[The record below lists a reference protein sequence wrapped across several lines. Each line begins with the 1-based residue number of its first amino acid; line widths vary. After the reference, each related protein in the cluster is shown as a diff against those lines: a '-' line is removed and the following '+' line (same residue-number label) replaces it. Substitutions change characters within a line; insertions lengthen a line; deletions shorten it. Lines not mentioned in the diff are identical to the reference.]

1 MNEDPVLLRTDDD
14 GIALLGINRPAR
26 LNALNHEVIDRLMAA
41 FDEIAVDPAIGAVI
55 LTGQGDHAFSAGA
68 DIHGLARSLD
78 QGIAT
83 VMRDFVQRG
92 QRFTARI
99 EAYPKPVIAAVNGLA
114 YGGGCEVVEAASLA
128 IASDRAR
135 FAKPEIDLGFPPP
148 FGGSQRLPR
157 LIGRKRALAMIL
169 TGDSISAAAARDIG
183 LINDVVPHDRLL
195 DEARAL
201 ARRIMDKGPRPVAAA
216 LAAVTRGLNVA
227 IGEGLA
233 IEAGQFEALAATPD
247 IAAGV
252 RRFLD
257 RRARPAGW

>member
-1 MNEDPVLLRTDDD
+1 MNDFPILRDDLD
-14 GIALLGINRPAR
+14 GIALLTINRPAR
-26 LNALNHEVIDRLMAA
+26 LNALDHAVIDGLMAA
-41 FDEIAVDPAIGAVI
+41 FDDIAVDDGIAAVI
-55 LTGQGDHAFSAGA
+55 LTGRGDYAFSAGA
-68 DIHGLARSLD
+68 DIHGLADSLGR
-78 QGIAT
+78 GIAT
-83 VMRDFVQRG
+83 TMRDFVQRG

-99 EAYPKPVIAAVNGLA
+99 EAYPKPIIVAVNGLA
-114 YGGGCEVVEAASLA
+114 YGGGCEVVEAAALA

-169 TGDSISAAAARDIG
+169 TGDSISAATARDIG
-183 LINDVVPHDRLL
+183 LVNDVVPHDRLL
-195 DEARAL
+195 GEARAL
-201 ARRIMDKGPRPVAAA
+201 ARRIMAKGARPVAAS
-216 LAAVTRGLNVA
+216 LAAVNRGLNVA
-227 IGEGLA
+227 ISEGLA

-257 RRARPAGW
+257 RRAKPAGW

>member
-1 MNEDPVLLRTDDD
+1 MNDTPILRADHD
-14 GIALLGINRPAR
+14 GIALLTINRPAR
-26 LNALNHEVIDRLMAA
+26 LNALDHAAIDALMTA
-41 FDEIAVDPAIGAVI
+41 FDDIAVDGGIGAVI
-55 LTGQGDHAFSAGA
+55 LTGQGDYAFSAGA
-68 DIHGLARSLD
+68 DIHGLAASLT
-78 QGIAT
+78 QGIAVT
-83 VMRDFVQRG
+83 MRDFVQRG

-128 IASDRAR
+128 VASDRAR

-157 LIGRKRALAMIL
+157 LIGRKRALGMIL
-169 TGDSISAAAARDIG
+169 TGDSISAAVARDIG
-183 LINDVVPHDRLL
+183 LINAVVPHDRLL

-201 ARRIMDKGPRPVAAA
+201 ARRIVAKGARPVAGA
-216 LAAVTRGLNVA
+216 LAAVTRGLNMS

-233 IEAGQFEALAATPD
+233 VEAGQFEALAATPD
-247 IAAGV
+247 IERGV

>member
-1 MNEDPVLLRTDDD
+1 MTETPILRADHD
-14 GIALLGINRPAR
+14 GIALLTINRPAR
-26 LNALNHEVIDRLMAA
+26 LNALNHAVIDGLMAA
-41 FDEIAVDPAIGAVI
+41 FDDIAVDDDIGAVI

-68 DIHGLARSLD
+68 DIYGLADSLA
-78 QGIAT
+78 QGTAT
-83 VMRDFVQRG
+83 TMRDFVQRG

-99 EAYPKPVIAAVNGLA
+99 EAFPKPIIVAVNGLA

-183 LINDVVPHDRLL
+183 LINEVVPHDLLL

-201 ARRIMDKGPRPVAAA
+201 ARRIIAKGARPVAAS

-233 IEAGQFEALAATPD
+233 IEAGHFEALAATPG

-257 RRARPAGW
+257 RRAKPAGW

>member
-1 MNEDPVLLRTDDD
+1 MNDTPILRDDHD
-14 GIALLGINRPAR
+14 GIALLTINRPAR
-26 LNALNHEVIDRLMAA
+26 LNALNHAVIDALMAA
-41 FDEIAVDPAIGAVI
+41 LDDIAVDDRLGAVV
-55 LTGQGDHAFSAGA
+55 LTGSGDYAFSAGA
-68 DIHGLARSLD
+68 DIYGLADSLD

-83 VMRDFVQRG
+83 TMRDFVQRG

-99 EAYPKPVIAAVNGLA
+99 EAYAKPIIVAVNGLA
-114 YGGGCEVVEAASLA
+114 YGGGCEVVEAAGLA

-148 FGGSQRLPR
+148 FGGSQRLAR

-169 TGDSISAAAARDIG
+169 TGDAISAAAARDIG

-195 DEARAL
+195 DEAHTL
-201 ARRIMDKGPRPVAAA
+201 ARRIVAKGARPVAAS

-252 RRFLD
+252 HRFLD
-257 RRARPAGW
+257 RRAKPAGW

>member
-1 MNEDPVLLRTDDD
+1 MTDNPILRADAE
-14 GIALLGINRPAR
+14 GIALLTINRPGR
-26 LNALNHEVIDRLMAA
+26 LNAMNHAVIDALMAA
-41 FDEIAVDPAIGAVI
+41 FDDIAVDPAIGAVI

-68 DIHGLARSLD
+68 DIHGLADSLA
-78 QGIAT
+78 QGIPT

-99 EAYPKPVIAAVNGLA
+99 EAFPKPVIAAVNGLA
-114 YGGGCEVVEAASLA
+114 YGGGCEVVEAAALA

-195 DEARAL
+195 DAACAL
-201 ARRIMDKGPRPVAAA
+201 ARRIIAKGARPVAAS

-252 RRFLD
+252 GRFQE
-257 RRARPAGW
+257 RRAKPAGW

>member
-1 MNEDPVLLRTDDD
+1 MTETPVLLRADED
-14 GIALLGINRPAR
+14 GIALLTVNRPAR

-41 FDEIAVDPAIGAVI
+41 FDDIAVDPAIGAVI

-68 DIHGLARSLD
+68 DIHGLGHSLD

-99 EAYPKPVIAAVNGLA
+99 EAYPKPIIAAVNGLA

-183 LINDVVPHDRLL
+183 LINEVVPHDRLL

-201 ARRIMDKGPRPVAAA
+201 ARRIIAKGARPVAAS

-247 IAAGV
+247 IANGV

-257 RRARPAGW
+257 RRAKPAGW